1 MKESFDNLSAIT
13 FTAAFVIRSAV
24 IGNRQHDSGICHA
37 FCVEFVQIAKLAFL
51 LQNNYFHEQQYKCV
65 VFMVLQVESFN
76 IIGENTFI
84 WMVEANNHT
93 VSVVINTEY
102 IFVQGCIRVIHEA
115 CNAVIT
121 IISIVIISIVTLCL

>member
-1 MKESFDNLSAIT
+1 
-13 FTAAFVIRSAV
+13 
-24 IGNRQHDSGICHA
+24 
-37 FCVEFVQIAKLAFL
+37 
-51 LQNNYFHEQQYKCV
+51 
-65 VFMVLQVESFN
+65 MVLQVESFN

-115 CNAVIT
+115 CNAVI
-121 IISIVIISIVTLCL
+121 IIQSSDKRSISGCGVCCDQTFSRQNIKNIRN